1 MSATILELDR
11 ISKRFGGTV
20 AADALSLA
28 VQKGEFFTF
37 LGPSGSGKSTVL
49 RMIAGLEEPDG
60 GTIRIDGQDVA
71 AVSPWH
77 RNLGMMFQNYAV
89 FPHMTVRMNVGYG
102 LKARRLPPSEV
113 KKRVDA
119 MLELVGLASLGDKNV
134 TLLSGGEQQRVAL
147 ARALAPEPRM
157 LLLDEPLSALDE
169 KIRRAMQAELKHVH
183 RRTGTTF
190 LYVTHDQEEALTLS
204 DRIAVIN
211 RGRCVQCDAPER
223 LYKRPRRR
231 FVAEFFRGCNVLEA
245 ELAGQGDGGG
255 DLPTGRDRDRRAAWR
270 HRDSGPARGAAR
282 RKRAPRH
289 LRAAATVPSVGDP
302 RRDDV
307 PRHSARLPAGAAR
320 RADAHR
326 HHDTTPGGRAREHRR
341 TGVLAAVRYRPRGL
355 TPDAAGDV
363 LAPPTTNAATSAT
376 VSKMSRLMSA

>member
-11 ISKRFGGTV
+11 ISKRFGATV

-71 AVSPWH
+71 AVAPWH

-89 FPHMTVRMNVGYG
+89 FPHMNVRMNVGYG

-147 ARALAPEPRM
+147 ARALAPSPSLIIADEPTGN
-157 LLLDEPLSALDE
+157 LDEATGRGVIELLFALPR
-169 KIRRAMQAELKHVH
+169 KRGATLAL
-183 RRTGTTF
+183 
-190 LYVTHDQEEALTLS
+190 VTHDPA
-204 DRIAVIN
+204 
-211 RGRCVQCDAPER
+211 
-223 LYKRPRRR
+223 
-231 FVAEFFRGCNVLEA
+231 
-245 ELAGQGDGGG
+245 LAGLCDV
-255 DLPTGRDRDRRAAWR
+255 TFRMRSGRI
-270 HRDSGPARGAAR
+270 
-282 RKRAPRH
+282 
-289 LRAAATVPSVGDP
+289 
-302 RRDDV
+302 
-307 PRHSARLPAGAAR
+307 
-320 RADAHR
+320 
-326 HHDTTPGGRAREHRR
+326 E
-341 TGVLAAVRYRPRGL
+341 
-355 TPDAAGDV
+355 
-363 LAPPTTNAATSAT
+363 SAT
-376 VSKMSRLMSA
+376 